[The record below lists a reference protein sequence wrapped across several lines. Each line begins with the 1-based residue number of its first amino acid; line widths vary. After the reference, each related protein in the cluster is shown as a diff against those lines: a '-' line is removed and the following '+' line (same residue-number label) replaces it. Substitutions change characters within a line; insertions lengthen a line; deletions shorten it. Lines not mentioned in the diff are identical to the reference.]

1 MCGRER
7 DRGLGCGG
15 GGGGKGVTVGGV
27 QGSYTATFSAVSMA
41 MEPQSIECGLESL

>member
-1 MCGRER
+1 MCVRER
-7 DRGLGCGG
+7 DRGLGCG

-41 MEPQSIECGLESL
+41 MEPQSIKCGLESL